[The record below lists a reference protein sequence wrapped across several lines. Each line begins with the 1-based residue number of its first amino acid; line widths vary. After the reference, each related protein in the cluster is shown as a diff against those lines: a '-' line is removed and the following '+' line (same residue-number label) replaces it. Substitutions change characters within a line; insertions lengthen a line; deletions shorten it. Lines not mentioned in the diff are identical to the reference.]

1 MGKNRR
7 KKFVKTQEVKELK
20 MLHFR
25 NLWLMSH
32 KCKHMCTLHV
42 DHLSTMTS
50 KRVDTNLTISKQNQ
64 IFEEEKRRQIESVK
78 RIEKIEVHYKGV
90 PEDLTLYMNKALSTP
105 FNVAQHISEVAVDR
119 SALALV
125 NGNPWD
131 MHRPLQEE
139 CSLELIHFHDRDP
152 FHLNKLFGDPVP
164 FFWVMPVKLFLVNI
178 FLYSCTV
185 FLPQT
190 FTVAVLSM
198 ISISVGTN
206 GTPPKKS

>member
-1 MGKNRR
+1 
-7 KKFVKTQEVKELK
+7 
-20 MLHFR
+20 
-25 NLWLMSH
+25 MSH

-105 FNVAQHISEVAVDR
+105 FNVAQRMCTNFWSYSCSKKKINISDISEVAVDR

-152 FHLNKLFGDPVP
+152 FHLNKA
-164 FFWVMPVKLFLVNI
+164 FWRSCSFLLGYACQAVFSQHIPLQLHSFPPPNGKLFS
-178 FLYSCTV
+178 YCTDQDIN
-185 FLPQT
+185 F
-190 FTVAVLSM
+190 
-198 ISISVGTN
+198 
-206 GTPPKKS
+206 